1 MSRQCVPAIGISQGA
16 PPGADQGSA
25 RGACTRL
32 RHGARAQERAA
43 VAMLLRARASLQAAV
58 AAFVDARAE
67 RAGDAAAAQ
76 PRLHALARRI
86 AAAFGAPE
94 APRAEAELIKLADMR
109 DNHIFKGLAA
119 LAAPGVS
126 LDEATK
132 HTKARPMPPACGSR
146 APNAA
151 PNLLE
156 QEVGRLVTGL
166 HVACGP
172 ESCACWRGCS
182 ARQARRF
189 HAQCWSH
196 GFFQAL
202 LLQHTRCASAAALHP
217 MLVACRC

>member
-1 MSRQCVPAIGISQGA
+1 
-16 PPGADQGSA
+16 
-25 RGACTRL
+25 
-32 RHGARAQERAA
+32 
-43 VAMLLRARASLQAAV
+43 MLLRARASLQAAV
-58 AAFVDARAE
+58 AAFVDARAA

-146 APNAA
+146 ASNAA

-166 HVACGP
+166 HVTCGP
-172 ESCACWRGCS
+172 EFCACWRVLCEAGRAVPC
-182 ARQARRF
+182 AVLVT
-189 HAQCWSH
+189 W
-196 GFFQAL
+196 L
-202 LLQHTRCASAAALHP
+202 LSGAAAAAHTLCVGRCAAPHACCLSMLTHLAA
-217 MLVACRC
+217 